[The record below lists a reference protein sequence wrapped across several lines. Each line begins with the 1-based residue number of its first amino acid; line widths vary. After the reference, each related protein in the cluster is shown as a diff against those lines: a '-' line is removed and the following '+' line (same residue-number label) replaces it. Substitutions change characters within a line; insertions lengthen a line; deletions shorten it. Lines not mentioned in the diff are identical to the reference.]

1 MNYMQWIMFA
11 WFFGVGFTAGYLRG
25 KGVGQVEGY
34 LRHRA
39 MNNHISRIANQT
51 YVTTKQGFTKTDGL
65 TK

>member
-25 KGVGQVEGY
+25 KDVGQVEGY

-39 MNNHISRIANQT
+39 VNRHISALAG
-51 YVTTKQGFTKTDGL
+51 KK
-65 TK
+65 